1 MQGRSWLEQY
11 EQAHGEEPEYRA
23 AGLVQWLMDQISRRM
38 AELGMTQ
45 RDVAARMGTSQAYI
59 AKVLNHHPNL
69 SLSSIFRLADAVGL
83 VVEGFRL
90 VDKRTREAFA
100 VSATANARAEQPED
114 QAPLSQLSGAGR
126 TST

>member
-11 EQAHGEEPEYRA
+11 EQVHGEEPEYRA

-90 VDKRTREAFA
+90 VDKQTRQGFA
-100 VSATANARAEQPED
+100 VSPAAEGRDEHPESQGPELSTVGRA
-114 QAPLSQLSGAGR
+114 SGQ
-126 TST
+126 